1 MTQDTQRREMPNPQ
15 PLYPWIMLVGLLD
28 VFLTARIL
36 DLGGIEVNAIA
47 NHVLE
52 RAGVPGLLV
61 LKLTSFLIVVAICEF
76 IASRGDRRAVQLA
89 EAGIVLNALPVGIG
103 AGQLAM
109 AFAPLL
115 FL

>member
-1 MTQDTQRREMPNPQ
+1 MTQDTQSRESLDPQ
-15 PLYPWIMLVGLLD
+15 PLYPWIMLVGLMD

-36 DLGGIEVNAIA
+36 DLGGTEVNAIA

-52 RAGVPGLLV
+52 HAGVPGLLV

-76 IASRGDRRAVQLA
+76 IAARHDRRAVLLA
-89 EAGIVLNALPVGIG
+89 QAGIVLNALPVSVG
-103 AGQLAM
+103 AAQLAL

-115 FL
+115 FF